1 MTTSHARG
9 IKQEVLNDT
18 SVADYLLTY
27 PDFFERNSQLLD
39 QVASAACSRRAA
51 TVSLVERQVEVLRER
66 NQALERKLKELVDVA
81 RANDALADRIHRLSQ
96 RLIRTRTLAES
107 ISAIETSL
115 REDFDA
121 MNSVLVLFLEE
132 ARALEPEMGRFLRVA
147 NPADADIRT
156 FDSLLSSGKPRCG
169 QVRDA
174 QRDYLFGKD
183 SVEIGSVA
191 LTPLGQKGA
200 LGILAIG
207 ASDAERFHPGM
218 STEFL
223 SAHRRTRDLRAD
235 ALSERNIRQVLAW
248 KRASASGSSDSLSHL
263 TYERRMSAPYH
274 RRLPPRPG
282 ALARI
287 LRGPQG
293 AALVGVEQFSG
304 ARLCRR
310 GARRRHCAAQHPAA
324 PVGRALV
331 LRIPDA
337 RGSLR
342 KNNPAHEVRA
352 PKTKK
357 RLPATLDADQ
367 MAPAARFSR
376 RRFAVGARQGHDG
389 IVLLV
394 GPALER
400 TGGA

>member
-9 IKQEVLNDT
+9 IKQDVLNDNNVT
-18 SVADYLLTY
+18 EYLLTF
-27 PDFFERNSQLLD
+27 PDFFERNSQLLTKLRLPHVRD
-39 QVASAACSRRAA
+39 AAA

-66 NQALERKLKELVDVA
+66 NLSLERKLKELVDVA
-81 RANDALADRIHRLSQ
+81 RANDGLADRIHRLSQ

-132 ARALEPEMGRFLRVA
+132 ARALEPEMGQFLRVA
-147 NPADADIRT
+147 AAGDEDLRT

-183 SVEIGSVA
+183 SVAIGSVA

-223 SAHRRTRDLRAD
+223 VRIGELVTY
-235 ALSERNIRQVLAW
+235 ALMR
-248 KRASASGSSDSLSHL
+248 
-263 TYERRMSAPYH
+263 
-274 RRLPPRPG
+274 
-282 ALARI
+282 
-287 LRGPQG
+287 
-293 AALVGVEQFSG
+293 
-304 ARLCRR
+304 
-310 GARRRHCAAQHPAA
+310 
-324 PVGRALV
+324 
-331 LRIPDA
+331 
-337 RGSLR
+337 
-342 KNNPAHEVRA
+342 
-352 PKTKK
+352 
-357 RLPATLDADQ
+357 
-367 MAPAARFSR
+367 
-376 RRFAVGARQGHDG
+376 
-389 IVLLV
+389 
-394 GPALER
+394 
-400 TGGA
+400 